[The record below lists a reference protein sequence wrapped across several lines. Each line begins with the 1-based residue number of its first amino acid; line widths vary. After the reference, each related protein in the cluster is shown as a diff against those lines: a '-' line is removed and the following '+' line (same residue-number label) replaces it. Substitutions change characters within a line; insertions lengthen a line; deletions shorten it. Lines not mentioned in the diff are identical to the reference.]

1 MTDTPQIT
9 GNSVSITDEMKNSYL
24 DYAMSV
30 IVSRALPDVRDGLKP
45 VHRRILYAMIEGGYD
60 WTKPHRKSARIVG
73 DVISNFHPH
82 GDSSIYEAMVRMA
95 QPFSMRLPLVDG
107 QGNFGSVDGDSAAA
121 MRYTESRLARPSE
134 FLLRDIDKD
143 TVNYVSNYDETQLE
157 PSVLPAEYP
166 NILVNGAGGIAVGMA
181 TNIPPH
187 NPNEVIDACIALM
200 KNPELPEEELFQ
212 IVTGPDFPTGALI
225 MGRKGINDAYKTG
238 RGSVIMRAKA
248 SVTTY
253 GNDREAIIVE
263 EIPYQ
268 VNKALL
274 LERIGELVR
283 DKIIEGISDIRDESD
298 RNGMRIVIEIKRDG
312 SGEVVLNQLYRH
324 SRLQTSFAVNM
335 LAMNNGKPGQMS
347 LLEVLQAF
355 CKFREEVV
363 LRRTRFL
370 LTKAR
375 DRAHILAGLLVA
387 LTSIDKIIQM
397 IRAAPTAEVAR
408 EALMAEDWPAEKVA
422 PFITLID
429 DLGHEV
435 VEGRYRL
442 SEIQARAILEL
453 RLQRLTGMEQ
463 DKLAEETQE
472 LSLKISEYLNI
483 LSNKDSLIEII
494 LNEFNEV
501 RQKLDSPR
509 RTHISDSLAE
519 QDDEDLIQQEDMVVT
534 VSHRGYIKRVVLTD
548 YRAQRRGGK
557 GRAGMKTREADF
569 VTNLFVANTHTPI
582 LFFTS
587 KGMVYQLK
595 CYKLPLGSPQ
605 SIGKAMVN
613 LLPIEKDENIQAV
626 MPMPQDKQSWDSLNI
641 LFATSSGSI
650 RRNKLNDFV
659 NIKRNGKIAI
669 KLAENDK
676 LIGVTTCENDAQI
689 MLASNNG
696 KAIRF
701 SVNEIR
707 VFKGRDSS
715 GVRGIRLLGNDHV
728 VSMSVIADET
738 SEYVLSICE
747 NGYGKRTKVID
758 YRETGRG
765 GLGVANIETSKRNGS
780 VVASFTVFETD
791 QIMLVTISGQII
803 RIRINGNDGD
813 NIRITGRKTQGVRL
827 FELAEDEK
835 VVSVAIVREDE
846 SDNPEEVEMPANND
860 DDLMSSFNA
869 MPSSSKELDA
879 TEADENSETEE

>member
-1 MTDTPQIT
+1 MTDTPQPT
-9 GNSVSITDEMKNSYL
+9 ENSISITDEMKSSYL

-95 QPFSMRLPLVDG
+95 QLFSMRLPLVDG

-121 MRYTESRLARPSE
+121 MRYTESRLARPAE

-187 NPNEVIDACIALM
+187 NPNEVIDACVALL
-200 KNPELPEEELFQ
+200 KNPKLSEEELLQ
-212 IVTGPDFPTGALI
+212 IVTGPDFPTGGLI
-225 MGRKGINDAYKTG
+225 MGRKGIVDAYKTG
-238 RGSVIMRAKA
+238 RGSIIMRAKA
-248 SVTTY
+248 SVITH
-253 GNDREAIIVE
+253 GNDREAIIID

-298 RNGMRIVIEIKRDG
+298 RNGMRVVIEIKRDG

-347 LLEVLQAF
+347 LLEVLRAF
-355 CKFREEVV
+355 CLFREEVV
-363 LRRTRFL
+363 GRRTRFL

-387 LTSIDKIIQM
+387 LASIDKVIQM
-397 IRAAPTAEVAR
+397 IRSASTSEAAR
-408 EALMAEDWPAEKVA
+408 SSLMAENWPAEEVA

-435 VEGRYRL
+435 IDGKYKL
-442 SEIQARAILEL
+442 SEVQARSILEL

-463 DKLAEETQE
+463 AKLADETKE
-472 LSLKISEYLNI
+472 LSIKITEYLEI
-483 LSNKDSLIEII
+483 LSNKDSLIKVV
-494 LNEFNEV
+494 LNELNEV
-501 RQKLDSPR
+501 RERLDSPR
-509 RTHISDSLAE
+509 QTFISDSIAD

-534 VSHRGYIKRVVLTD
+534 VSHRGYIKRVVLSD

-557 GRAGMKTREADF
+557 GRAGMKTRDEDF
-569 VTNLFVANTHTPI
+569 VTNVFVANTHTPI

-595 CYKLPLGSPQ
+595 CYKLPIGSPQ

-613 LLPIEKDENIQAV
+613 LLPIEAEEHIQAV
-626 MPMPQDKQSWDSLNI
+626 MPMPNDKESWDELNI
-641 LFATSSGSI
+641 LFATSQGSI
-650 RRNKLNDFV
+650 RRNKLSDFV

-669 KLAENDK
+669 KLSENDK
-676 LIGVTTCENDAQI
+676 LIGVTTCDEDAQI
-689 MLASNNG
+689 LLASNNG

-701 SVNEIR
+701 SISQIR

-715 GVRGIRLLGNDHV
+715 GVRGIKLLGNDSV
-728 VSMSVIADET
+728 VSMSVIADEKT
-738 SEYVLSICE
+738 EYVLSICE
-747 NGYGKRTKVID
+747 NGYGKRTKVTD

-765 GLGVANIETSKRNGS
+765 GVGVANIETSERNGS

-803 RIRINGNDGD
+803 RIRINGSDGD

-827 FELAEDEK
+827 FELTEDEK

-846 SDNPEEVEMPANND
+846 S
-860 DDLMSSFNA
+860 
-869 MPSSSKELDA
+869 
-879 TEADENSETEE
+879 ENSDKTALPKIINDEGILPDNEVGDGLEGNREDIQSDDVVS